1 MTINGAVIGREC
13 NLYYNAGTFGSPTWT
28 LITRAMDVALPVSA
42 EYGDVSSRISI
53 FKMQA
58 KSQVVVGPLTFG
70 YRYRQLVTDA
80 VFDALRPMTLTN
92 TKVEFAVCDVL
103 IATTGAEYLRG
114 TYQLEMSINQPMTD
128 GVHVDFTATL
138 TSEEDS
144 GTLREPAWT
153 TV

>member
-28 LITRAMDVALPVSA
+28 LIPRAMDVSLPVAA
-42 EYGDVSSRISI
+42 EYGNVSSRVSI

-92 TKVEFAVCDVL
+92 TKVEFAVCDTT

-114 TYQLEMSINQPMTD
+114 TYQLEMTLNQPMGD
-128 GVHVDFTATL
+128 GVTADFTATL

-144 GTLREPAWT
+144 GTLREPAW
-153 TV
+153 VSV

>member
-1 MTINGAVIGREC
+1 MGREC
-13 NLYYNAGTFGSPTWT
+13 NLYYNAGTFASPTWT
-28 LITRAMDVALPVSA
+28 LIARAIDVSYAVGS
-42 EYGDVSSRISI
+42 ERGDLSSRISKW
-53 FKMQA
+53 KMEGKA
-58 KSQVVVGPLTFG
+58 LNSLELTFG

-80 VFDALRPMTLTN
+80 IFDAIRPMALSD
-92 TKVEFAVCDVL
+92 TKVEFAVCDTT

-114 TYQLEMSINQPMTD
+114 TFQLEMSMNQALTD
-128 GVHVDFTATL
+128 GVSVEFTAFL

>member
-1 MTINGAVIGREC
+1 MAGGALIGREC

-28 LITRAMDVALPVSA
+28 LIPRAMDVSLPVTA

-80 VFDALRPMTLTN
+80 IFDALRPMALSN
-92 TKVEFAVCDVL
+92 TKVEFALCDTT
-103 IATTGAEYLRG
+103 IATTGAEYLRA
-114 TYQLEMSINQPMTD
+114 TYQLAMTINQPMTD
-128 GVHVDFTATL
+128 GVSVDFEATV
-138 TSEEDS
+138 TSEEDT
-144 GTLREPAWT
+144 GTLREPTWT
-153 TV
+153 SV